1 METKPEEKK
10 PSETVELEDGGIQVS
25 IEDEKP
31 QEEVKEEVKAE
42 EKPKAKPDP
51 EASFRNKVFA
61 QDRIISK
68 LQKEIEEL
76 KTRPSAEP
84 EPKPTELDEID
95 KLAQVDWKA
104 AVKKLSSEEIKNALA
119 QERKQLAE
127 QAKAIEVSQ
136 IADKNAELVV
146 AKHPEL
152 NDDFSEKRQLFNKVL
167 ESNPRWRTSPD
178 GPLLTM
184 YAMEDELRKQG
195 YDLGETKSKIEDERT
210 RLMRVSASSLPASK
224 EVPSTGKITL
234 TREQREFCDNNGIT
248 YDQYARTLSRSGD
261 KTGVEA

>member
-1 METKPEEKK
+1 MDPKPEEPK
-10 PSETVELEDGGIQVS
+10 PSETVETPDGGVEVS
-25 IEDEKP
+25 IKEEKP
-31 QEEVKEEVKAE
+31 QEEVKEEVKE

-51 EASFRNKVFA
+51 ETSFRNKVFA
-61 QDRIISK
+61 QDRIIAK
-68 LQKEIEEL
+68 LQKEIEDI
-76 KTRPSAEP
+76 KTKPSVDP

-104 AVKKLSSEEIKNALA
+104 AVKKLSAEEIKNALA

-127 QAKAIEVSQ
+127 QAKVIEVTQ
-136 IADKNAELVV
+136 LADKNAEVVV

-152 NDDFSEKRQLFNKVL
+152 SDELSEKRQIFNKVL
-167 ESNPRWRTSPD
+167 DSNPRWRTSPD

-195 YDLGETKSKIEDERT
+195 YDLGDTKPKKEDERT

-224 EVPSTGKITL
+224 EIPSTGKITL
-234 TREQREFCDNNGIT
+234 TREQREFCDNSGLT
-248 YDQYARTLSRSGD
+248 YEQYARTLKNSGD
-261 KTGVEA
+261 KMGVEA